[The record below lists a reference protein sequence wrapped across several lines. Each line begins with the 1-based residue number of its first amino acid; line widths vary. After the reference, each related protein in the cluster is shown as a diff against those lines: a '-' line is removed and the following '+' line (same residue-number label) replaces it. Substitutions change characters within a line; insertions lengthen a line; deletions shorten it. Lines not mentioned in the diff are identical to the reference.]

1 MDLIAFK
8 RPMEINYYKNNE
20 NNNNNDQEDE
30 FLQLQYVIEAK
41 RNMLLKKQ
49 KKIQVIAK
57 QNAFLENIKNDYLKY
72 NNYIV
77 KQKQDQIV
85 ALQLLNNYIE
95 DLSKSGQLSK
105 HNIRDAKIE
114 QKNIIKELNSI
125 KTGLD
130 KIMNDSSE
138 INNSL
143 LVERKKQKSIR

>member
-1 MDLIAFK
+1 MELLAFN
-8 RPMEINYYKNNE
+8 RPMEIDFYNKNN
-20 NNNNNDQEDE
+20 NQDE

-138 INNSL
+138 IQSSL
-143 LVERKKQKSIR
+143 INQERK